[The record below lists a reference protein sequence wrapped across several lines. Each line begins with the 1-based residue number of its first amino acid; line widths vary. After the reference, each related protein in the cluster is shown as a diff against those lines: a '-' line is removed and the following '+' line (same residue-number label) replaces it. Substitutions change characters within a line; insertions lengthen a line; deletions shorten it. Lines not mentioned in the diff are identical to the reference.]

1 MEQARIH
8 YLLLTT
14 YYLPFTT
21 HTTDPFLPTSLLPWS
36 RCSRRTML
44 EKNGRLL
51 PPDVRVIHVVRD
63 PRDSCVSLFHQVRE

>member
-1 MEQARIH
+1 MLTTNLPTP
-8 YLLLTT
+8 YLLTCELTNLLT
-14 YYLPFTT
+14 YFQ
-21 HTTDPFLPTSLLPWS
+21 
-36 RCSRRTML
+36 ML